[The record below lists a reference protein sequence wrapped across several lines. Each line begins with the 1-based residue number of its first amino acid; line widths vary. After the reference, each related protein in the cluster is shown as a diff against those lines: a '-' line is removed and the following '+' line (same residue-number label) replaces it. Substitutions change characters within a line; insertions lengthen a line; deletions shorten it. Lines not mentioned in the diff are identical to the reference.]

1 MRHLVQTTELSF
13 SYNATP
19 VVDAVN
25 LTIHAGDI
33 YGFIGPNG
41 AGKSTTI
48 KLLLGLLTPRSGEI
62 EIFGMTMRAQR
73 TAILRKIG
81 ALVEMPS
88 LYPHLTGAENLEVLR
103 RIYGVPRSRIAH
115 VLEQVGLPGNER
127 KRVKEYSLGMKQR
140 LGIAQTLLHEP
151 QLLILDEP
159 ANGLDP
165 EGMQELRFFLRRMAS
180 EHGLTILISS
190 HILTELEQVA
200 NRVGIIST
208 GRMRYEGAL
217 EDLKRRERASLLL
230 RVNNTEQAL
239 AILHSAKYKAQRAAE
254 KTVAIEVEQ
263 GEEAAEVNELLVRQ
277 GVLVYHLS
285 LEQANLE
292 HAFLEL
298 IKEDRG
304 R

>member
-1 MRHLVQTTELSF
+1 MQEIVRTEQLSF
-13 SYNATP
+13 SYNKTP
-19 VVDAVN
+19 VVRE
-25 LTIHAGDI
+25 IHLVIQPSDI

-48 KLLLGLLTPRSGEI
+48 KLLLGLLTPHAGEI
-62 EIFGMTMRAQR
+62 EIFGMTMRTQR
-73 TAILRKIG
+73 AAILRKIG
-81 ALVEMPS
+81 ALVETPS
-88 LYPHLTGAENLEVLR
+88 LYPHLTGEENLEVLR
-103 RIYGVPRSRIAH
+103 RIYEIPQARLAH
-115 VLEQVGLPGNER
+115 VLEQVGLTGQAR
-127 KRVKEYSLGMKQR
+127 KKVKEYSLGMKQR

-165 EGMQELRFFLRRMAS
+165 EGIQELRFFLRRMAN
-180 EHGLTILISS
+180 EEGLTILISS

-200 NRVGIIST
+200 TRVGIISK

-217 EDLKRRERASLLL
+217 EELKRRERARLLV
-230 RVNNTEQAL
+230 RVNSTEQTL
-239 AILHSAKYKAQRAAE
+239 AILHSAKYKAQRMAE
-254 KTVAIEVEQ
+254 NTVSVEVER
-263 GEEAAEVNELLVRQ
+263 GEEAAEVNYMLVRQ

-298 IKEDRG
+298 IKEERT
-304 R
+304 

>member
-1 MRHLVQTTELSF
+1 MPDVVRTTQLNF
-13 SYNATP
+13 SYNQTP
-19 VVDAVN
+19 VVSEIN
-25 LTIHAGDI
+25 LTIQVGDI

-48 KLLLGLLTPRSGEI
+48 KLLLGLLTPHSGEV
-62 EIFGMTMRAQR
+62 EIFGMPMRAQR

-103 RIYGVPRSRIAH
+103 RIYDVPRPRIAH
-115 VLEQVGLPGNER
+115 VLEQVGLIGQER
-127 KRVKEYSLGMKQR
+127 KKVKEYSLGMKQR

-200 NRVGIIST
+200 NRVGIISK

-230 RVNNTEQAL
+230 RVNSTEQTL
-239 AILHSAKYKAQRAAE
+239 AIFRSASYKAKRVAE
-254 KTVAIEVEQ
+254 KTVSVEVER
-263 GEEAAEVNELLVRQ
+263 GEDAAEVNELLVRQ

-285 LEQANLE
+285 MEQANLE

-298 IKEDRG
+298 IREDRG

>member
-1 MRHLVQTTELSF
+1 MPEIVITQQLRF
-13 SYNATP
+13 SYNKTP
-19 VVDAVN
+19 VAREIN
-25 LTIHAGDI
+25 LAIRRSDI

-48 KLLLGLLTPRSGEI
+48 KLLLGLLTPHAGAI
-62 EIFGMTMRAQR
+62 EIFGMAMPKQR
-73 TAILRKIG
+73 LAILRKIG
-81 ALVEMPS
+81 ALVETPS
-88 LYPHLTGAENLEVLR
+88 LYPHLTGEENLEVLR
-103 RIYGVPRSRIAH
+103 RIYDVPRARIAH
-115 VLEQVGLPGNER
+115 VLEQVGLTGQER
-127 KRVKEYSLGMKQR
+127 KKVKEYSLGMKQR

-190 HILTELEQVA
+190 HILAELEQVA
-200 NRVGIIST
+200 NRVGIISN

-217 EDLKRRERASLLL
+217 EDLKRRERASLLV
-230 RVNNTEQAL
+230 RVNSTEQTL
-239 AILHSAKYKAQRAAE
+239 AILHSAKYKARQAAE
-254 KTVAIEVEQ
+254 NAVTVEVER
-263 GEEAAEVNELLVRQ
+263 GEDAAEVNYMLVRQ

-298 IKEDRG
+298 IKEER
-304 R
+304 

>member
-1 MRHLVQTTELSF
+1 MRDIVQAHQLSF
-13 SYNATP
+13 SYNKTP
-19 VVDAVN
+19 VVSEVDLA
-25 LTIHAGDI
+25 IRAGDI

-48 KLLLGLLTPRSGEI
+48 KLLLGLLTPHAGEI
-62 EIFGMTMRAQR
+62 EIFGMPLRGQR
-73 TAILRKIG
+73 IAILRRIG

-88 LYPHLTGAENLEVLR
+88 LYPHLTGVENLEMLR
-103 RIYGVPRSRIAH
+103 RIYGVPHARIAQ
-115 VLEQVGLPGNER
+115 VLEQVGLRGQER
-127 KRVKEYSLGMKQR
+127 KRVKAYSLGMKQR

-165 EGMQELRFFLRRMAS
+165 EGIQELRFFLRRMAN

-190 HILTELEQVA
+190 HILTELEQVV
-200 NRVGIIST
+200 NRVGIISK
-208 GRMRYEGAL
+208 GRMRYQGAL
-217 EDLKRRERASLLL
+217 EDLKRSERASLLI
-230 RVNNTEQAL
+230 RVNSTEQSL
-239 AILHSAKYKAQRAAE
+239 AILHSASYKAKRVEE
-254 KTVAIEVEQ
+254 KTVSVQVER
-263 GEEAAEVNELLVRQ
+263 GEDAAEVNELLVRQ

-285 LEQANLE
+285 MEQANLE

>member
-1 MRHLVQTTELSF
+1 MRKIVQTTNLSF
-13 SYNATP
+13 SYNKTP
-19 VVDAVN
+19 VVREVDLV
-25 LTIHAGDI
+25 IREGDI

-48 KLLLGLLTPRSGEI
+48 KLLLGLLTPAAGEI

-73 TAILRKIG
+73 TAILRRIG
-81 ALVEMPS
+81 ALVETPS
-88 LYPHLTGAENLEVLR
+88 LYPHLTGEENLEVLR
-103 RIYGVPRSRIAH
+103 RIYDVPKTRIAH
-115 VLEQVGLPGNER
+115 VLEQVGLAGQER
-127 KRVKEYSLGMKQR
+127 KKVKEYSLGMKQR

-151 QLLILDEP
+151 HLLVLDEP

-190 HILTELEQVA
+190 HILAELEQVA
-200 NRVGIIST
+200 NRVGIISK
-208 GRMRYEGAL
+208 GRMRYEGTL
-217 EDLKRRERASLLL
+217 EDLKRRERASLLV
-230 RVNNTEQAL
+230 RVNSTEQTL
-239 AILHSAKYKAQRAAE
+239 AILHSAKYEAKQAAE
-254 KTVAIEVEQ
+254 NAVTVAVAR
-263 GEEAAEVNELLVRQ
+263 GEDAAEVNYMLVRQ

-298 IKEDRG
+298 IKEDYG